1 MSTFDQDNV
10 RVAIAFR
17 SPMLAFEE
25 VSETVSRGTT
35 SKAGSAATQSTT
47 MANPEAKRGPEMLHE
62 SIWAS
67 TSFCIV

>member
-25 VSETVSRGTT
+25 VSETVSKGTT
-35 SKAGSAATQSTT
+35 SKAATAPKQIRAMASPAA
-47 MANPEAKRGPEMLHE
+47 NGEAVKRCM
-62 SIWAS
+62 SQYYR
-67 TSFCIV
+67 